1 MKKRRVTIHLL
12 RHGKTAGN
20 LRHSYV
26 GRKTKE
32 GLSEDGILEL
42 QEIREQHAEE
52 FQRFYDAIRENRME
66 YFSSPM
72 KRCIETGAVVFPEM
86 APTVL
91 EGMEEMD
98 FGDFEGKNYEELN
111 GNPEYQSWI
120 DSGGV
125 SKIPNG
131 ESREEFITRTRE
143 AFFKAVRNCEK
154 EELFIICHGGSLM
167 AILSSLGFGDYFDFQ
182 VGNGEGYRIEI
193 EIEEDK
199 IDAISYDSLFPGV
212 PT

>member
-1 MKKRRVTIHLL
+1 MKKRKIYLM
-12 RHGKTAGN
+12 RHGKTPGN

-26 GRKTKE
+26 GRKTDE

-42 QEIREQHAEE
+42 QEIRLHHAEDVQSSYE
-52 FQRFYDAIRENRME
+52 AMRENRMD
-66 YFSSPM
+66 YLSSPM
-72 KRCIETGAVVFPEM
+72 KRCIETGVVLFPKLTPSILM
-86 APTVL
+86 
-91 EGMEEMD
+91 GMEEMD
-98 FGDFEGKNYEELN
+98 FGDFEGKNYEDLN
-111 GNPEYQSWI
+111 GNLEYQSWI
-120 DSGGV
+120 DSGGI

-131 ESREEFITRTRE
+131 ESREEFIDRTRE
-143 AFFKAVRNCEK
+143 AFMNAVRNSDK

-193 EIEEDK
+193 EIEGDK
-199 IDAISYDSLFPGV
+199 IDAISYDSLFPGL